1 MITYD
6 EADTDIEDK
15 AMYELDKAV
24 KNSDIRK
31 LFEKL
36 EDYQK
41 SDFYK
46 FM

>member
-1 MITYD
+1 MYD
-6 EADTDIEDK
+6 
-15 AMYELDKAV
+15 LDKAV
-24 KNSDIRK
+24 KDSDIRK